1 MSNVNKYST
10 ARSEDKEGNDYLK
23 EYKLFIGGE
32 WVPTVSGKVI
42 DDLNPADGSVFAKVH
57 TAGPDEVEAAISAA
71 YASRE
76 VWAGTLAADREKIL
90 LKAADHLEANIMDF
104 ATRLIEES
112 GSTFVKSM
120 GELLES
126 VNIFRTAAGEC
137 RRVDGGI
144 VPSDESGQISTYLRL
159 PIGVVAGIAPFN
171 YPFLL
176 ALNKVALAL
185 AAGNTFILKPSS
197 DTPVSGLMIAEC
209 LAAGGLPK
217 GVFSVIPGPGDI
229 VGDALMEDS
238 RVKMITFTGS
248 TTVGRS
254 IAVKAAANL
263 KKYTLEMGGKNPLI
277 ILKDFNLEK
286 AVTIATFGAY
296 LQLSKKG
303 LI

>member
-1 MSNVNKYST
+1 
-10 ARSEDKEGNDYLK
+10 
-23 EYKLFIGGE
+23 
-32 WVPTVSGKVI
+32 
-42 DDLNPADGSVFAKVH
+42 
-57 TAGPDEVEAAISAA
+57 
-71 YASRE
+71 
-76 VWAGTLAADREKIL
+76 
-90 LKAADHLEANIMDF
+90 MDF

-263 KKYTLEMGGKNPLI
+263 KKYTSNGKNPLI
-277 ILKDFNLEK
+277 ILKTSTRK

-296 LQLSKKG
+296 LQLRRVDIVSTKA
-303 LI
+303 LRIEEYL

>member
-1 MSNVNKYST
+1 
-10 ARSEDKEGNDYLK
+10 
-23 EYKLFIGGE
+23 
-32 WVPTVSGKVI
+32 
-42 DDLNPADGSVFAKVH
+42 
-57 TAGPDEVEAAISAA
+57 
-71 YASRE
+71 
-76 VWAGTLAADREKIL
+76 
-90 LKAADHLEANIMDF
+90 
-104 ATRLIEES
+104 
-112 GSTFVKSM
+112 
-120 GELLES
+120 
-126 VNIFRTAAGEC
+126 
-137 RRVDGGI
+137 
-144 VPSDESGQISTYLRL
+144 
-159 PIGVVAGIAPFN
+159 
-171 YPFLL
+171 
-176 ALNKVALAL
+176 
-185 AAGNTFILKPSS
+185 
-197 DTPVSGLMIAEC
+197 MIAEC

-217 GVFSVIPGPGDI
+217 GVFSVIPGQGDI